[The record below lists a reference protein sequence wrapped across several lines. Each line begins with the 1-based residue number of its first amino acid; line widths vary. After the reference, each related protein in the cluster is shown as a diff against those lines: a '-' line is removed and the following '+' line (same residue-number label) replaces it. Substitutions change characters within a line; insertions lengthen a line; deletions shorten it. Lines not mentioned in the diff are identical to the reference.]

1 MTTTQPL
8 TAAAVA
14 AMRRE
19 VQVSLDSP
27 SGLGDAERVDL
38 IRALEELVCTATAAQ
53 AAHAADLAESVEA
66 DHDALGV
73 PAARRGQGVGS
84 MIARARRESPHRG
97 QRHLGLA
104 RIVAREL
111 PHTWAAWRA
120 GRVTEWRAT
129 VMARET
135 ACLSLEHRLAIDEL
149 LAADHDAFEAM
160 SEREVIG
167 RVVTESAR
175 LDAEA
180 VTARR
185 RRAEAARRV
194 SCRPAPDTMVWLS
207 ALLPVAEGV
216 AAYAALTRAADS
228 ARVQGDPRGKGQVMA
243 DELVR
248 RITGSAATEAGTDG
262 SDRTQSSDST
272 RGSERTASARGSRS
286 IDLSLV
292 MSHEALLG
300 TADDEARLAGF
311 GPIPAELARE
321 IVADA
326 LGRGEEVWL
335 RRLYALPT
343 TGELVAMD
351 SRARLFPAGLA
362 RFIRLRDQ
370 VCRTPWCDAPIRHID
385 HVAAHAAGGPTS
397 ARNGQGLCEA
407 CNHAKQAPRWRA
419 RPGPGGT
426 VTTTTPTGHTHTTR
440 PPHVATVTHRD
451 VPALTIDYVLAS

>member
-1 MTTTQPL
+1 MTTTEPL
-8 TAAAVA
+8 TAAAIA

-19 VQVSLDSP
+19 VQVALDGA
-27 SGLGDAERVDL
+27 SGLDDAERVDL

-53 AAHAADLAESVEA
+53 AAHAAELAESVEA
-66 DHDALGV
+66 DHDNLGV

-84 MIARARRESPHRG
+84 ILARARRESPHRG
-97 QRHLGLA
+97 QRHLALA
-104 RIVAREL
+104 RIVKAEL

-120 GRVTEWRAT
+120 GRITEWRAT
-129 VMARET
+129 VVARET
-135 ACLSLEHRLAIDEL
+135 ACLSLEHRLAVDEL

-160 SEREVIG
+160 SEREVVG
-167 RVVTESAR
+167 RAQSAAAR

-185 RRAEAARRV
+185 RKAESERRV
-194 SCRPAPDTMVWLS
+194 SIRPAPDTMVWLT
-207 ALLPVAEGV
+207 ALLPVAAGV
-216 AAYAALTRAADS
+216 AAFAALAREAERAVA
-228 ARVQGDPRGKGQVMA
+228 QGDPRTKGQTMA

-248 RITGSAATEAGTDG
+248 RVLGGESAEEEESSESSAGSG
-262 SDRTQSSDST
+262 
-272 RGSERTASARGSRS
+272 RGARSV
-286 IDLSLV
+286 DLNLV

-300 TADDEARLAGF
+300 TSDDEARLAGF

-321 IVADA
+321 IVARA
-326 LGRGEEVWL
+326 LGAGDEVWL
-335 RRLYALPT
+335 RRLYASPT

-385 HVAAHAAGGPTS
+385 HAQSHASGGPTS
-397 ARNGQGLCEA
+397 GSNGEGLCES
-407 CNHAKQAPRWRA
+407 CNYAKDAPRWRA

-426 VTTTTPTGHTHTTR
+426 VTTTTPTGHSLTTR
-440 PPHVATVTHRD
+440 PPPVITVRRRSL
-451 VPALTIDYVLAS
+451 PALQVDYILTG